1 VAVDVVGFNSLF
13 EMLYALA
20 ELTGLPTL
28 YVSILC
34 LRCQQTRRQLKLCTT
49 EVKFQFS
56 V

>member
-34 LRCQQTRRQLKLCTT
+34 LRCVSSSVGICRVCKR
-49 EVKFQFS
+49 VMFQFS